1 MTDAG
6 SAAAAGGTST
16 IPAPMELVRR
26 LVVREVPPRREPEER
41 ADPVTSVPVV
51 APPGLGVEGA
61 AADAGAAG
69 GAAAALAA
77 GAFTGRLAG
86 AALVPQVSQYP
97 SAATRPVQP
106 GSVQLGPLVICGLPG
121 RWR

>member
-26 LVVREVPPRREPEER
+26 LVEREVPPRREPEER

-51 APPGLGVEGA
+51 APPALGVEAPTGDTGA
-61 AADAGAAG
+61 ARR
-69 GAAAALAA
+69 AAAASAA
-77 GAFTGRLAG
+77 GACTGRLTG

-97 SAATRPVQP
+97 SAATRPLHP
-106 GSVQLGPLVICGLPG
+106 GSVQLGPLVISGLPG
-121 RWR
+121 LWR